1 MFKCS
6 LRPRNWVLLFWG
18 CLLILAACSSFPDHE
33 TTESTGISR
42 AALTAPDRIPCSAW
56 SSALVANSSSMTLN
70 ARSTIDSY
78 NSTVGPYGGSNVGAG
93 VVVQAG
99 AAITNNG
106 ATIGG
111 ILRPNT
117 PGGFSVIPVPAN
129 ATKLPLGASTPGSL
143 NINTAAD
150 SITLA
155 PGDYVAANINVNA
168 PGAIKISPAGQV
180 RIWVTGN
187 LNLGGFENQNGI
199 PRNLAFLVT
208 SSGVINVNSGGAL
221 YGMIYAPTSIINL
234 NSAVF
239 GAIIGKG
246 VTLNSGGALHFDE
259 GAACPPT
266 IPTPG
271 GPTGLDPLPKPPGQP
286 GCYVGTLNG
295 WLAVECQDPKT
306 ILGNNFKSFD
316 VSADSLAVVPPVGGA
331 AIPIVY
337 GQIESTVLAGTESN
351 SSPTGNLWGV
361 QLNTNWFT
369 CPSPY
374 PGTCWDQFVISTD
387 ATTGNTAVCIET
399 WKGGP
404 TSAGWSDQNFCVG
417 VDGIQKTVGGS
428 LAFNVKTRV
437 GALQAGDFANIGAF
451 AYTSGGSALIGTV
464 AQFSWVSSEDVLP
477 ATATAVPNRIP
488 GLYAV
493 VTPDQYD
500 LANRWTN
507 VGGGMMGA
515 YNSAAATF
523 TNAEVLHRFA
533 LSNCQDD
540 VSASGPTCPTATALT
555 ATNVLFQSDGTSG
568 ETNNLLRV
576 PTPAVSFPN
585 RNLAV
590 TEVVSSTSDAGS
602 GNGTCLASLS
612 NHIYMKDNEGDNGGT
627 PSNIGG
633 VPFWESPDIF
643 VVPQGAPAPSVNDTP
658 GDVELTSG
666 VPYNVYLRVRNDFG
680 CTSVPGPISVYIDA
694 ADPNLGF
701 ANWQGVTPNAAAGA
715 YDSYGSAGTTIVNA
729 FSSAIIGP
737 FPWTPG
743 VGGHKCLLAAIS
755 GPNETPPPVSATA
768 PVIAAAYT
776 SNQIAQRNIQIDSA
790 CSYNIT
796 NALSTSANLLLG
808 ISMSPATPAPGAAGG
823 PSVSYVI
830 RDPGGVWAAIWTG
843 TPGLSSVTNDGTNTT
858 IVLSSSYLALPSVP
872 LAGGQSPSVQ
882 IIIVPPASGTL
893 PKVNVSA
900 MLTDPETGSVLQLNG
915 GSCTASEIIIP
926 E

>member
-1 MFKCS
+1 MFHRS
-6 LRPRNWVLLFWG
+6 LRLRHWLLILCG
-18 CLLILAACSSFPDHE
+18 CLLALAACASFPDRE
-33 TTESTGISR
+33 TGDGTSTTSEAIETP
-42 AALTAPDRIPCSAW
+42 ADRVPCSAW
-56 SSALVANSSSMTLN
+56 SSALVANTSTMKLN
-70 ARSTIDSY
+70 AGSTVDSY
-78 NSTVGPYGGSNVGAG
+78 NSKVGPYGGSNVGAG
-93 VVVQAG
+93 VLVQAG
-99 AAITNNG
+99 TTITNNG
-106 ATIGG
+106 ATVQG

-117 PGGFSVIPVPAN
+117 PGGFSVVPVPAN
-129 ATKLPLGASTPGSL
+129 AIKLPLGSSTPGSL
-143 NINTAAD
+143 NINTPGS

-155 PGDYVAANINVNA
+155 PGNYVAANISVNF

-180 RIWVTGN
+180 RIWVTGT
-187 LNLGGFENQNGI
+187 LNLGGNENLNGV

-208 SSGVINVNSGGAL
+208 SSGFVNVNSGGAL
-221 YGMIYAPTSIINL
+221 YGMIYAPTSTINV
-234 NSAVF
+234 NSPVF
-239 GAIIGKG
+239 GTVIGKQ
-246 VTLNSGGALHFDE
+246 VTLNSGSAVHFDQ
-259 GAACPPT
+259 GAACAPT
-266 IPTPG
+266 TPATP
-271 GPTGLDPLPKPPGQP
+271 GPTGLDPLPKPPGQV

-306 ILGNNFKSFD
+306 ILGNNFNSFD
-316 VSADSLAVVPPVGGA
+316 VSADSLQVVPPMGGT

-337 GQIESTVLAGTESN
+337 GQVQSTVLAGTESN
-351 SSPTGNLWGV
+351 SNPTGNLWGV
-361 QLNTNWFT
+361 QLNSNWFT

-399 WKGGP
+399 WQGG
-404 TSAGWSDQNFCVG
+404 TAAWTDQNFCVG
-417 VDGIQKTVGGS
+417 VDGIQETVGAS
-428 LAFNVKTRV
+428 LSFEVKTRT
-437 GALQAGDFANIGAF
+437 GALQAGDFANVAGF
-451 AYTSGGSALIGTV
+451 AYTAGGSPLIGMV
-464 AQFSWVSSEDVLP
+464 AQFSWVSSQDVLP
-477 ATATAVPNRIP
+477 ATASAVPNRIP

-515 YNSAAATF
+515 YNGAASTF

-540 VSASGPTCPTATALT
+540 VSASGPTCPAATALT
-555 ATNVLFQSDGTSG
+555 ATNVQFQQDFTSA

-576 PTPAVSFPN
+576 PTPTVTFPN

-590 TEVVSSTSDAGS
+590 TQVVSSTTDAGS
-602 GNGTCLASLS
+602 GNGTCLAAFS
-612 NHIYMKDNEGDNGGT
+612 NHLYMKDNEGDNGGT
-627 PSNIGG
+627 PSNVGG

-643 VVPQGAPAPSVNDTP
+643 VVPQGAPAPTVNSTP

-666 VPYNVYLRVRNDFG
+666 NPYNVYLRVRNDFG

-701 ANWQGVTPNAAAGA
+701 ANWEGVTPSAAAGA
-715 YDSYGSAGTTIVNA
+715 YDSYGTAATTIVNA

-743 VGGHKCLLAAIS
+743 AGGHKCLLAAIS

-768 PVIAAAYT
+768 PVIAPAYT

-790 CSYNIT
+790 CSYDIT
-796 NALSTSANLLLG
+796 NTLSTSANLLLG
-808 ISMSPATPAPGAAGG
+808 ISMSPATPAPGASGG
-823 PSVSYVI
+823 PSVSFVI
-830 RDPGGVWAAIWTG
+830 GDPGGAWAAIWTG

-858 IVLSSSYLALPSVP
+858 IVLNSSYLALPSVP

-882 IIIVPPASGTL
+882 IVIVPSGSGPL
-893 PKVNVSA
+893 PKVSVSA
-900 MLTDPETGSVLQLNG
+900 MLTDPGTGSVLQLNG
-915 GSCTASEIIIP
+915 GSCTATQIVIP

>member
-1 MFKCS
+1 MFTRS
-6 LRPRNWVLLFWG
+6 LRLRHWLLFLWG
-18 CLLILAACSSFPDHE
+18 SLLILAACGGFPDHE
-33 TTESTGISR
+33 AAESIGVSR
-42 AALTAPDRIPCSAW
+42 AALVLPDRIPCSAW
-56 SSALVANSSSMTLN
+56 ASGLVANTSSMTLH
-70 ARSTIDSY
+70 AQSTVDSY
-78 NSTVGPYGGSNVGAG
+78 NSTLGPYGGSNVGAG
-93 VVVQAG
+93 VLVQAG
-99 AAITNNG
+99 TTITNTG
-106 ATIGG
+106 ATVRGV
-111 ILRPNT
+111 LRPNT
-117 PGGFSVIPVPAN
+117 PGGFSVIPVPAG
-129 ATKLPLGASTPGSL
+129 ATKLPLGSATPGSL
-143 NINTAAD
+143 NINTVAT

-155 PGDYVAANINVNA
+155 PGDYVAANISVNS

-180 RIWVTGN
+180 RIWVTGS
-187 LNLGGFENQNGI
+187 LNLGGAENLNGI

-208 SSGVINVNSGGAL
+208 SSGFVNVNSGGAL
-221 YGMIYAPTSIINL
+221 YGMIYAPTSTINV

-239 GAIIGKG
+239 GAVIGNQ
-246 VTLNSGGALHFDE
+246 VTLNSGGAVHFDL

-266 IPTPG
+266 IPAAG
-271 GPTGLDPLPKPPGQP
+271 APTGLDPLPKPPGQV

-316 VSADSLAVVPPVGGA
+316 VSADSLAVVPPVGS

-337 GQIESTVLAGTESN
+337 GQVQSTVLAGTESN
-351 SSPTGNLWGV
+351 SSPAGNLWGV
-361 QLNTNWFT
+361 QLNTNWFN

-374 PGTCWDQFVISTD
+374 TGTCWDQFAVATD

-399 WKGGP
+399 WRGG
-404 TSAGWSDQNFCVG
+404 TSDWTDQNFCVG
-417 VDGIQKTVGGS
+417 VDGIQETIGS
-428 LAFNVKTRV
+428 GASFEVSTRV
-437 GALQAGDFANIGAF
+437 GALQAGDFANVAAF
-451 AYTSGGSALIGTV
+451 AYTSGGSPLVATV
-464 AQFSWVSSEDVLP
+464 AQFSWVSSQDVLP
-477 ATATAVPNRIP
+477 ATATAAPNRVP

-493 VTPDQYD
+493 VTADQYD

-515 YNSAAATF
+515 YNSASANFA
-523 TNAEVLHRFA
+523 NAEVLHRFA
-533 LSNCQDD
+533 VSNCQGD
-540 VSASGPTCPTATALT
+540 VSASGPVCPSGTALT
-555 ATNVLFQSDGTSG
+555 PANVQFQVDATSG
-568 ETNNLLRV
+568 EKNNLFRV
-576 PTPAVSFPN
+576 GTPGVAFPN

-590 TEVVSSTSDAGS
+590 TQVVSSTSNAG
-602 GNGTCLASLS
+602 GTCLASLS
-612 NHIYMKDNEGDNGGT
+612 NHLYMKDNEGDNGGT
-627 PSNIGG
+627 PSNVGG

-643 VVPQGAPAPSVNDTP
+643 VVPQGAPAPSVTDTP

-694 ADPNLGF
+694 ADPNIGF
-701 ANWQGVTPNAAAGA
+701 ANWQGVTPGAATGS
-715 YDSYGSAGTTIVNA
+715 YDSYGTAGTTIVNA

-743 VGGHKCLLAAIS
+743 AGGHKCLLAAIS

-768 PVIAAAYT
+768 PVIAPAYS

-790 CSYNIT
+790 CSYDIT

-823 PSVSYVI
+823 PSVSFVI
-830 RDPGGVWAAIWTG
+830 GDPGGVWAAIWTG

-882 IIIVPPASGTL
+882 IIIAPPASGTL

-900 MLTDPETGSVLQLNG
+900 MLTDPLTGSVLQLNG
-915 GSCTASEIIIP
+915 GSCTATKIVIP
-926 E
+926 G